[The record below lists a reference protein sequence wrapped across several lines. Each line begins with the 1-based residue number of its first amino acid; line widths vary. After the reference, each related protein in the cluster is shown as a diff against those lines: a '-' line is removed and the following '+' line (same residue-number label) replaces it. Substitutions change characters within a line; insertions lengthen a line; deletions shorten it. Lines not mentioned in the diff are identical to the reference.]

1 MTLRH
6 QIRSARVFLALFML
20 IAWAGGCTSA
30 KTAAVDLT
38 ATQVV
43 YYVSQNDQTVRE
55 ERLYTTTDGAKLGY
69 IAHTSTTGKSDTAL
83 VYLHGIESHAGWFDE
98 AADRLCARGYDVFC
112 LDRRGSGINRENRGF
127 PSGHVDSYVTL
138 FADIDAFTMPLR
150 SEYEAVYL
158 IGLSWGGKLGLAYSL
173 TYPERCDG
181 VVLITPGL
189 RSIVDVSLF
198 AKLGILTGSAINP
211 TAYFATPIE
220 PQMFTSTPAIL
231 EKIIA
236 DPLKLHYATA
246 RFFMVS
252 LRLEEY
258 IDDLMPTNQLP
269 VLLFLAG
276 RDTIIDNNAVR
287 EVLEL
292 GAGDRLEVLTYDD
305 QMHSIQFDAP
315 DRLVEDVGHWIR
327 RQREASSNESAD

>member
-1 MTLRH
+1 MTLSHR
-6 QIRSARVFLALFML
+6 IKSARVFPPLFML
-20 IAWAGGCTSA
+20 IACAGGCTSA

-38 ATQVV
+38 ATPIV
-43 YYVSQNDQTVRE
+43 YYVSLNDQTVRE
-55 ERLYTTTDGAKLGY
+55 ERLYTTTDGARLGY
-69 IAHTSTTGKSDTAL
+69 IAYTSTTGKSDTAL

-98 AADRLCARGYDVFC
+98 AADRLCARGYDVYC

-150 SEYEAVYL
+150 NEYEAVYL

-181 VVLITPGL
+181 LVLITPGL
-189 RSIVDVSLF
+189 RSIVDVNLF
-198 AKLGILTGSAINP
+198 AKLGIFTGSAINP
-211 TAYFATPIE
+211 TSYFATPIE
-220 PQMFTSTPAIL
+220 PQMFTTTPVVL

-236 DPLKLHYATA
+236 DPLRLHYATA

-252 LRLEEY
+252 RRLEDSV
-258 IDDLMPTNQLP
+258 DDLMPTNQLP
-269 VLLFLAG
+269 ILVFLAG
-276 RDTIIDNNAVR
+276 QDTIIDNKAVL
-287 EVLEL
+287 EVLEP
-292 GAGDRLEVLTYDD
+292 GAGDRLQVITYDD
-305 QMHSIQFDAP
+305 QTHSIQFDAL
-315 DRLVEDVGHWIR
+315 DRLVEDMDRWIG